1 MFILEDSFDK
11 KCIENFPE
19 GYWWYHRSPKAVKA
33 MPQRNINHVY
43 DFDSY
48 RIKVSKDKANFE
60 TIHRLIKQKIDA
72 TESLIAVYDQCC
84 WQWHTEY
91 SAPHIYHKFNWK
103 QMDAFKNNKNCV
115 EELVFLTNFMVK
127 TGFTLSFLRS
137 KNIKKFQDIFPI
149 MNLAHDC
156 ANIAAEKFPHNKID
170 WAEYFQYEELPR
182 PSFGG
187 PRLWG
192 QNKIC
197 YFQDEKFIYIHIVS
211 MQFATRSSQVCLYSD
226 IRDALS
232 ERNLFWE
239 PRKTYVSLFDGVLQA
254 MQDLELEFPDHI
266 SKYLLNPWICREVCT
281 YIF

>member
-60 TIHRLIKQKIDA
+60 TIHRLIKKKIDA

-91 SAPHIYHKFNWK
+91 SAPHIHHKFNWK
-103 QMDAFKNNKNCV
+103 QMDAFKNNKSCV

-137 KNIKKFQDIFPI
+137 KNIFNMRNYLDLHSGGQDYGVKIKYVIFK
-149 MNLAHDC
+149 MKNL
-156 ANIAAEKFPHNKID
+156 
-170 WAEYFQYEELPR
+170 
-182 PSFGG
+182 
-187 PRLWG
+187 
-192 QNKIC
+192 
-197 YFQDEKFIYIHIVS
+197 FIYI
-211 MQFATRSSQVCLYSD
+211 
-226 IRDALS
+226 
-232 ERNLFWE
+232 LFQC
-239 PRKTYVSLFDGVLQA
+239 SLQLVPHKSACIL
-254 MQDLELEFPDHI
+254 
-266 SKYLLNPWICREVCT
+266 
-281 YIF
+281 IFVTP